1 MADHH
6 RVPIRPGG
14 VPIRPGGEPGRPG
27 GVPIRSGDAPVRPGR
42 APVRRRRVLGF
53 GAAAAGALVPT
64 ALAAART
71 PATAQSRAPVAQAA
85 AVSPTSP
92 GAEQG
97 SWAMPEPRRSPLLDR
112 RLRHGTAIQSF
123 AFDER
128 RARMYALQVMEG
140 GIQLPGESG
149 PLSHSERLWRGDL
162 CMNALSMSGEPL
174 GHMYLKGFG
183 HGGTMGVEPRRHGRP
198 ALWTEWDANPS
209 SGYGRGLAR
218 FRFRPGAV
226 LEHQDSALETFR
238 PRPGST
244 KNQVALDPYAR
255 RLLLRYRS
263 AGGYRFALYDLARF
277 RAGNFQALTDFVQPM
292 PDGHLY
298 HQGMAV
304 YGTYAYQ
311 LTCSARGPSAEPL
324 LTCVHL
330 GTGRIVQRV
339 RPEPVAGIG
348 LFEPEGLAVLQHPAP
363 RLCVGFASGEQGV
376 RLFSVYTT
384 DLRRSP
390 EVLRLAFEAR

>member
-1 MADHH
+1 MS
-6 RVPIRPGG
+6 
-14 VPIRPGGEPGRPG
+14 
-27 GVPIRSGDAPVRPGR
+27 SGAPASSGLSGP
-42 APVRRRRVLGF
+42 
-53 GAAAAGALVPT
+53 
-64 ALAAART
+64 
-71 PATAQSRAPVAQAA
+71 
-85 AVSPTSP
+85 
-92 GAEQG
+92 EQG

-140 GIQLPGESG
+140 GIQLPGEPG
-149 PLSHSERLWRGDL
+149 PLSHSERQWRGDL

-183 HGGTMGVEPRRHGRP
+183 HGGTLGVEPRRHGRP
-198 ALWTEWDANPS
+198 ALWTEGDANPS

-218 FRFRPGAV
+218 FRFRPGMV
-226 LEHQDSALETFR
+226 LEHHDRELETFR

-255 RLLLRYRS
+255 RLLLRYRH
-263 AGGYRFALYDLARF
+263 AGAYRFALYDLARF
-277 RAGNFQALTDFVQPM
+277 RAGSFQALTDFVQPM
-292 PDGHLY
+292 PEGHLY

-311 LTCSARGPSAEPL
+311 LTCSERGPSAEPL

-339 RPEPVAGIG
+339 RPEPAADSG

-376 RLFSVYTT
+376 RLYSVYTT

-390 EVLRLAFEAR
+390 EVLGFGFEAR